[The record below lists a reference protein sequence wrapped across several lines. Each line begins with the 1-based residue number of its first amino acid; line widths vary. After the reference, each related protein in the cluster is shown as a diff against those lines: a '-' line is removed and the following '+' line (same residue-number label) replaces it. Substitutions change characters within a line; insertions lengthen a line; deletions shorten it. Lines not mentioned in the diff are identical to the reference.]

1 MTGADGRGAGP
12 SAPPSKRK
20 STSSAAEFAGIGF
33 QFAGA
38 ILLFL
43 FAGQWLDRRLGTT
56 PLFLIVG
63 VFLGAGAAFY
73 GMYRRLMAAQR
84 RDAEERKRQ

>member
-1 MTGADGRGAGP
+1 MTGADGPSGGP
-12 SAPPSKRK
+12 SAPTGKRR
-20 STSSAAEFAGIGF
+20 TSGSAAEFAGIGF

-43 FAGQWLDRRLGTT
+43 FAGQWLDRRLGTA

-63 VFLGAGAAFY
+63 VFLGASAAFY

>member
-1 MTGADGRGAGP
+1 MTGADGRGADPG
-12 SAPPSKRK
+12 APPGKRRT
-20 STSSAAEFAGIGF
+20 TSSAAEFAGIGF

-43 FAGQWLDRRLGTT
+43 FAGQWLDRRLGTG

-63 VFLGAGAAFY
+63 VFLGASAGFY
-73 GMYRRLMAAQR
+73 AMYRRLMAAQR
-84 RDAEERKRQ
+84 RDAEQRKRQ